1 MLNATLPEPAATMQG
16 AMPPSMATSQP
27 PPKLPPNGVA
37 DTVAAPVEAK
47 PAKPA
52 KAKKVKPLKLQKVS
66 VAGDVYEKLQKKAAR
81 LEEAEDLEKVA
92 SRLETAWLMKK
103 AEASAAKKNWEEAVA
118 KMRDRVRN
126 GGDLLFPPTEAK
138 AAGASESINKP
149 AKNITN
155 GPESLSG
162 QDDSWKAVKL
172 DSLEPKIAAA
182 KLAALAEHDV
192 TTIGELLSL
201 QEKHGEWWAKRVK
214 GFGAGG
220 QEQLDRA
227 LDKYWDSHPRTTVV
241 VDAAAAKRISDNC
254 DRLLKPVSAASL
266 GLTVDALEA
275 ALHADLL
282 PRIQTGKVPEVR
294 AHALEGFSHLY
305 VTLPAPGGSEA
316 TYQLRPLL
324 TPLAGAVP
332 IAADDPYA
340 GAAVKTGGGDFC
352 IGPRDEAIL
361 VRADPI
367 EAIPVARAMGKKP
380 KKAKAKAGKKPAA
393 KRRK

>member
-1 MLNATLPEPAATMQG
+1 MLTATLPEPAATMQG

-37 DTVAAPVEAK
+37 DTVAVPVEAK

-52 KAKKVKPLKLQKVS
+52 KAKKEKKLKLAKVS

-126 GGDLLFPPTEAK
+126 GGDLLFPPAEAK
-138 AAGASESINKP
+138 AGDASESINKP

-182 KLAALAEHDV
+182 KLAALAEQDV
-192 TTIGELLSL
+192 TTIGELLSF
-201 QEKHGEWWAKRVK
+201 QQKHGEWWAKRVK

-220 QEQLDRA
+220 LEQLDRA
-227 LDKYWDSHPRTTVV
+227 LDKYWDTHPRGNAN
-241 VDAAAAKRISDNC
+241 AAAAIALSDAP
-254 DRLLKPVSAASL
+254 KHATPASL

-275 ALHADLL
+275 ALHPHLL
-282 PRIQTGKVPEVR
+282 TQFQTGKVPEVR
-294 AHALEGFSHLY
+294 TLQLKGLEPPYLCI
-305 VTLPAPGGSEA
+305 PATPGSPAGSYE
-316 TYQLRPLL
+316 LRPLGDY
-324 TPLAGAVP
+324 PDLARSDA
-332 IAADDPYA
+332 DPYA
-340 GAAVKTGGGDFC
+340 KHLVNTGGVVRHV
-352 IGPRDEAIL
+352 GPRTQAIL
-361 VRADPI
+361 VMAESEEDD
-367 EAIPVARAMGKKP
+367 ELIPVNKAVGKRKSVKAATKRKAK
-380 KKAKAKAGKKPAA
+380 KKA
-393 KRRK
+393 